1 MKLSNFV
8 AIAALGSLWPVVAL
22 ACGDR
27 PGLVRVPITL
37 SVATAKPQVLSQPG
51 AASVGNEYPGD
62 TNAEHGKQGTVGTW
76 IADWFV
82 GSTTQIYDRV
92 IMVFHADGN
101 ETENDIAVPPATGNV
116 CYGVWEQTD
125 QDTFKMRHLGWVFDL
140 NGVFMGTVEV
150 VASASLTDHGS
161 RFQGKYVVEQYD
173 LAGNIIPSDHAE
185 GDIKAT
191 RYTIANGIVDIW
203 KANH

>member
-1 MKLSNFV
+1 MKLLNFA
-8 AIAALGSLWPVVAL
+8 AIAALGSLLPVAAP

-27 PGLVRVPITL
+27 PGLVRVPVTL
-37 SVATAKPQVLSQPG
+37 SAAAVKPQVLSRPG
-51 AASVGNEYPGD
+51 TASPGNEYASD
-62 TNAEHGKQGTVGTW
+62 TNAVHGAQGIVGTW
-76 IADWFV
+76 VADWFV

-92 IMVFHADGN
+92 ITVFHADGN
-101 ETENDIAVPPATGNV
+101 ETENDIAVPPATENL

-125 QDTFKMRHLGWVFDL
+125 RNTFKMRHLGWVFDL

-150 VASASLTDHGS
+150 VTTISLTDHGS
-161 RFQGKYVVEQYD
+161 GFQGKYVLEQYD

-191 RYTIANGIVDIW
+191 RYTLSTGIVDIW
-203 KANH
+203 KANP